1 MFTGVVLL
9 LTPLLGPAVITS
21 WPAITAAVAGAALA
35 LGLTVRKTAVEEI
48 SAAEEA
54 AAQTENTAEVEI
66 SQGEAAETMVTE
78 EQIVLSKGDVKIHVK
93 RDARGRCAVCVSGRG
108 MTKNQLKAFAEDFTH
123 KMTQCFVYNR
133 VMTEL
138 KSRGFQVMNE
148 ERMQDDS
155 LRINVRRWES

>member
-1 MFTGVVLL
+1 MFLGVVLL

-35 LGLTVRKTAVEEI
+35 LGLSVKKTAQEELAASVET
-48 SAAEEA
+48 AEA
-54 AAQTENTAEVEI
+54 ANTAEVEVA
-66 SQGEAAETMVTE
+66 QGEGLENMVTKE
-78 EQIVLSKGDVKIHVK
+78 EIVLRKGAIEFRVK

-108 MTKNQLKAFAEDFTH
+108 QTKAQLQALADEFTH

-138 KSRGFQVMNE
+138 KAKGFQVMNE
-148 ERMQDDS
+148 ERMEDDS
-155 LRINVRRWES
+155 LRIHVRRWEG